1 MNFGTFQIHQTSTK
15 SGPVDPVFITK
26 IYKKIMGASGLG
38 LWIKVASRVLHF
50 LFIRFPWIQARD
62 CIFVSGFLGFR
73 HAFDFM
79 FCFEI
84 VSFFQIEREF
94 AFIWLF
100 NIMVVVYAFHNS
112 RRRRRGLA
120 LVRMHMG
127 AKHSLNIAIQ
137 FNDSFNESIWGFV
150 IVRSHWN
157 VKVK

>member
-1 MNFGTFQIHQTSTK
+1 M
-15 SGPVDPVFITK
+15 
-26 IYKKIMGASGLG
+26 
-38 LWIKVASRVLHF
+38 LHF

-73 HAFDFM
+73 HVTAFYFM

-94 AFIWLF
+94 AFMRLF

-127 AKHSLNIAIQ
+127 AVTAYKT
-137 FNDSFNESIWGFV
+137 
-150 IVRSHWN
+150 IV
-157 VKVK
+157 